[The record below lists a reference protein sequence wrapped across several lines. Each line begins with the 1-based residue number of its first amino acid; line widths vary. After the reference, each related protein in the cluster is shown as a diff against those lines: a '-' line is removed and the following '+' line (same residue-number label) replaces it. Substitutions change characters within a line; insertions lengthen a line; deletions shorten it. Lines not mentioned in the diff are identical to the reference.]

1 MQRLNRSARP
11 LTGRT
16 LAATAASLFAMSSLA
31 AQNRAESAQVVPPLA
46 AKWWNVVTVLA
57 DDSLRGRATG
67 TDDYLKASRYVA
79 QEFQKAGLTPAG
91 TDGYLQTAHLS
102 TARLVAEHSG
112 IALVTKGVADTLKLG
127 TDASITLSTTTA
139 ARAKGPMVFVGY
151 GLHFPGIRD
160 DLGGTSV
167 RGKVAV
173 YLNRLPSGLNATI
186 VAHSRSGRWEALR
199 AAGAIAAIAIT
210 EPPTAGGRGGRGGAG
225 ATPGTGGPRPANGLA
240 DDPAGG
246 GVMITVPDSAAARL
260 FTGSGHTYVELVAM
274 ANKDSAA
281 VLPTFPLAPTLDVW
295 TESATTP
302 LEGPNVLGMLRGSDP
317 ALRDQYVIVSA
328 HLDHLGV
335 GRAVDGDSI
344 YNGAMDNA
352 SGIAT
357 MIETARAFH
366 DRHISPKRSIIF
378 AAVTAEEKGELGS
391 AYFATHPTVPVG
403 QIVADLNTDMWEP
416 QIPLVGVFG
425 YGADESDLGADLRQA
440 LKLHNLTLMQDPH
453 PEQVRF
459 IRSDQYSFIK
469 RGIPALALKIGYL
482 PGSPGDSVIAE
493 WNRVRYHKPSDDVG
507 QPVDFDAAI
516 GFDAMYV
523 DLVHLVADRPT
534 RPAWVKGSVFSTGAH
549 P

>member
-1 MQRLNRSARP
+1 MQRFIRS
-11 LTGRT
+11 GHS
-16 LAATAASLFAMSSLA
+16 LAGGLVAASLLIA
-31 AQNRAESAQVVPPLA
+31 APLTAQSHAGSAQVVPPLA
-46 AKWWNVVTVLA
+46 ARWWNVVTVLA
-57 DDSLRGRATG
+57 DDSLRGRASG
-67 TDDYLKASRYVA
+67 TEDYLKAANYVA
-79 QEFQKAGLTPAG
+79 REFEKAGLTPAG

-112 IALVTKGVADTLKLG
+112 IALVTNGVADTLKLG

-139 ARAKGPMVFVGY
+139 ARAEGPMVFVGY

-160 DLGGTSV
+160 DLRGTNV

-186 VAHSRSGRWEALR
+186 MAHSRSGRWEALR

-210 EPPTAGGRGGRGGAG
+210 EPPAAGGRGGRGGAAQPAG
-225 ATPGTGGPRPANGLA
+225 ARPANGLA
-240 DDPAGG
+240 DDPTGG
-246 GVMITVPDSAAARL
+246 GVMITVPDSEASRL
-260 FTGSGHTYVELVAM
+260 FTGSGHTYAELVAM

-281 VLPTFPLAPTLDVW
+281 VLPTFPLVPTLRVW
-295 TESATTP
+295 TELAKTP
-302 LEGPNVLGMLRGSDP
+302 LEAPNVLGMLRGSDP
-317 ALRDQYVIVSA
+317 TLRDQYVIVSA
-328 HLDHLGV
+328 HLDHLGI

-366 DRHISPKRSIIF
+366 DRKISPKRSIIF

-416 QIPLVGVFG
+416 QIPLVGIFG
-425 YGADESDLGADLRQA
+425 YGADESDLGNDLRQA
-440 LKLHNLTLMQDPH
+440 LKLHNLTLMEDPH

-493 WNRVRYHKPSDDVG
+493 WNRVRYHKPSDDVD
-507 QPVDFDAAI
+507 QPVNFEAAI
-516 GFDAMYV
+516 GFDAMYI

-534 RPAWVKGSVFSTGAH
+534 RPAWVKGSVFATDVH

>member
-1 MQRLNRSARP
+1 MQRLIRS
-11 LTGRT
+11 GHS
-16 LAATAASLFAMSSLA
+16 LAGGLVAASLLIA
-31 AQNRAESAQVVPPLA
+31 APLTAQSHAGSAQVVPPLA
-46 AKWWNVVTVLA
+46 ARWWNVVTVLA
-57 DDSLRGRATG
+57 DDSLRGRASG
-67 TDDYLKASRYVA
+67 TEDYLKAANYVA
-79 QEFQKAGLTPAG
+79 REFEKAGLTPAG

-112 IALVTKGVADTLKLG
+112 IALVTNGVADTLKLG

-139 ARAKGPMVFVGY
+139 ARAEGPMVFVGY

-160 DLGGTSV
+160 DLRGTNV

-186 VAHSRSGRWEALR
+186 MAHSRSGRWEALR

-210 EPPTAGGRGGRGGAG
+210 EPPAAGGRGGRGGAAQPAG
-225 ATPGTGGPRPANGLA
+225 ARPANGLA
-240 DDPAGG
+240 DDPTGG
-246 GVMITVPDSAAARL
+246 GVMITVPDSEASRL
-260 FTGSGHTYVELVAM
+260 FTGSGHTYAELVAM

-281 VLPTFPLAPTLDVW
+281 VLPTFPLVPTLRVW
-295 TESATTP
+295 TELAKTP
-302 LEGPNVLGMLRGSDP
+302 LEAPNVLGMLRGSDP
-317 ALRDQYVIVSA
+317 TLRDQYVIVSA
-328 HLDHLGV
+328 HLDHLGI

-366 DRHISPKRSIIF
+366 DRKISPKRSIIF

-416 QIPLVGVFG
+416 QIPLVGIFG
-425 YGADESDLGADLRQA
+425 YGADESDLGNDLRQA
-440 LKLHNLTLMQDPH
+440 LKLHNLTLMEDPH

-493 WNRVRYHKPSDDVG
+493 WNRVRYHKPSDDVD
-507 QPVDFDAAI
+507 QPVNFEAAI
-516 GFDAMYV
+516 GFDAMYI

-534 RPAWVKGSVFSTGAH
+534 RPAWVKGSVFATDVH

>member
-1 MQRLNRSARP
+1 MSRHHLMQLSQSRF
-11 LTGRT
+11 TGFAAICALL
-16 LAATAASLFAMSSLA
+16 LAGSPLA
-31 AQNRAESAQVVPPLA
+31 AQHKAGSSQVVPPLA
-46 AKWWNVVTVLA
+46 EGWWNIVTVLA

-67 TDDYLKASRYVA
+67 TEDYLKAAKYVA

-91 TDGYLQTAHLS
+91 TDGYFQTAYLS
-102 TARLVAEHSG
+102 TARLVPEHSG
-112 IALVTKGVADTLKLG
+112 IALVTNGVADTLKLG
-127 TDASITLSTTTA
+127 TDASIMLSTTTVP
-139 ARAKGPMVFVGY
+139 RAEGPMVFVGY
-151 GLHFPGIRD
+151 GLHFPGVRD
-160 DLGGTSV
+160 DLGNTSV

-186 VAHSRSGRWEALR
+186 MAHSRSGRWEALR

-210 EPPTAGGRGGRGGAG
+210 EPPAAGGRGGRGGG
-225 ATPGTGGPRPANGLA
+225 AAGPRPANGLA
-240 DDPAGG
+240 DDPTGG

-260 FTGSGHTYVELVAM
+260 FAGSAHTYAELVSL

-281 VLPTFPLAPTLDVW
+281 VLPTFALVPTLNVW
-295 TESATTP
+295 TELAKTP
-302 LEGPNVLGMLRGSDP
+302 LEAPNVLGMLRGSDP

-328 HLDHLGV
+328 HLDHLGI
-335 GRAVDGDSI
+335 GRVVDGDSV

-366 DRHISPKRSIIF
+366 NRHIAPKRSLIF
-378 AAVTAEEKGELGS
+378 AAVTAEERGELGS

-425 YGADESDLGADLRQA
+425 YGADESDLGVDLRQA
-440 LKLHNLTLMQDPH
+440 LKLHNLTLMEDPH

-459 IRSDQYSFIK
+459 IRSDQYSFIR

-493 WNRVRYHKPSDDVG
+493 WNRVRYHKPSDDLD
-507 QPVDFDAAI
+507 QPVDFNAAI
-516 GFDAMYV
+516 GFDAMYT

-534 RPAWVKGSVFSTGAH
+534 RPAWVKGSVFATGVH

>member
-1 MQRLNRSARP
+1 MQRFIRFRRP
-11 LTGRT
+11 RVGAAVV
-16 LAATAASLFAMSSLA
+16 AATASLLALSSLG
-31 AQNRAESAQVVPPLA
+31 AQNPAGSAQVVPALA
-46 AKWWNVVTVLA
+46 ERWWNVVTVLA
-57 DDSLRGRATG
+57 DDSLHGRATG
-67 TDDYLKASRYVA
+67 SEDYLKAARYIA
-79 QEFQKAGLTPAG
+79 QEFQKAGLSPAG
-91 TDGYLQTAHLS
+91 TDGYLQTVHLS

-112 IALVTKGVADTLKLG
+112 IALVHDGVADTLRLG
-127 TDASITLSTTTA
+127 TDASISLSTTTA
-139 ARAKGPMVFVGY
+139 AHAEGPMVFVGY
-151 GLHFPGIRD
+151 GLHFSGVRD

-186 VAHSRSGRWEALR
+186 MAHSRSGRWEALR
-199 AAGAIAAIAIT
+199 AAGAIAAIAIN
-210 EPPTAGGRGGRGGAG
+210 EPPAVGGRGGRGAG
-225 ATPGTGGPRPANGLA
+225 AAPGAGGPRPANGLA
-240 DDPAGG
+240 DDPTGG

-260 FTGSGHTYVELVAM
+260 FAGSGHSYAELVTL
-274 ANKDSAA
+274 ANKDSAV
-281 VLPTFPLAPTLDVW
+281 VLPTFPLVPALKVW
-295 TESATTP
+295 TELATTP
-302 LEGPNVLGMLRGSDP
+302 LEAPNVLGMLRGSDP

-328 HLDHLGV
+328 HLDHLGI
-335 GRAVDGDSI
+335 GRPVDGDSI

-357 MIETARAFH
+357 MLETARAFH
-366 DRHISPKRSIIF
+366 DLRIAPKRSLIF

-391 AYFATHPTVPVG
+391 AYFATHPTVPIG

-425 YGADESDLGADLRQA
+425 YGADESDLGTDLRQA
-440 LKLHNLTLMQDPH
+440 LKLRNLTLMEDPH

-493 WNRVRYHKPSDDVG
+493 WNRVRYHKPSDDLD
-507 QPVDFDAAI
+507 QPVNFDAVI

-534 RPAWVKGSVFSTGAH
+534 RPAWVKGSVFATGVH

>member
-1 MQRLNRSARP
+1 MQRLASFRRSFV
-11 LTGRT
+11 GHVVV
-16 LAATAASLFAMSSLA
+16 ATTTFLFATSSLA
-31 AQNRAESAQVVPPLA
+31 AQARAGSQQVVPPLA
-46 AKWWNVVTVLA
+46 ARWWNVVTVLA
-57 DDSLRGRATG
+57 DDSLHGRASG
-67 TDDYLKASRYVA
+67 TDDYLEAARYVA
-79 QEFQKAGLTPAG
+79 REFEKPGLAPAG
-91 TDGYLQTAHLS
+91 TDGYFQTAHLS
-102 TARLVAEHSG
+102 TARLVPEHSG

-127 TDASITLSTTTA
+127 TDASINLSTTTA
-139 ARAKGPMVFVGY
+139 PRAAGQMVFVGY

-160 DLGGTSV
+160 DLGATSV

-173 YLNRLPSGLNATI
+173 YLNRLPSGLSATMI
-186 VAHSRSGRWEALR
+186 AHSRSGRWEALR
-199 AAGAIAAIAIT
+199 AAGAIAAIAIA
-210 EPPTAGGRGGRGGAG
+210 EPPKPGGRGGRGAGGA
-225 ATPGTGGPRPANGLA
+225 RPANGLA
-240 DDPAGG
+240 DDPTGG
-246 GVMITVPDSAAARL
+246 GVMITVPDSAAERL
-260 FTGSGHTYVELVAM
+260 FAGSGHTYAELVAL

-281 VLPTFPLAPTLDVW
+281 MLPAFQLAPTLDVW
-295 TESATTP
+295 TELATTP
-302 LEGPNVLGMLRGSDP
+302 LEAPNVLGVLRGSDP
-317 ALRDQYVIVSA
+317 SLRDQYVIVSA

-335 GRAVDGDSI
+335 GRPVAGDSI

-357 MIETARAFH
+357 MIETARVFH
-366 DRHISPKRSIIF
+366 DRHIAPKRSIIF

-391 AYFATHPTVPVG
+391 AYFATHPTVPIG
-403 QIVADLNTDMWEP
+403 EIVADLNTDMWEP

-425 YGADESDLGADLRQA
+425 YGADESDLGVDLRQA
-440 LKLHNLTLMQDPH
+440 LKLHNLTLMEDPH

-493 WNRVRYHKPSDDVG
+493 WNRVRYHKPSDDLD

-516 GFDAMYV
+516 AFDAMYV

-534 RPAWVKGSVFSTGAH
+534 RPAWVKGSVFATGVH

>member
-1 MQRLNRSARP
+1 VPSLCALSLLAGQQRA
-11 LTGRT
+11 G
-16 LAATAASLFAMSSLA
+16 
-31 AQNRAESAQVVPPLA
+31 SAQVVPPLA
-46 AKWWNVVTVLA
+46 ANWWNVVTVLS
-57 DDSLRGRATG
+57 DDSLRGRASG
-67 TDDYLKASRYVA
+67 TEDYLKAARYVA
-79 QEFQKAGLTPAG
+79 QEFQKAGLAPAG
-91 TDGYLQTAHLS
+91 TDGYLQTAHLT

-112 IALVTKGVADTLKLG
+112 IALVTNGVADTLKLG
-127 TDASITLSTTTA
+127 TDASITLSTTTVAHA
-139 ARAKGPMVFVGY
+139 AGPMVFVGY
-151 GLHFPGIRD
+151 GLHFPGVRD

-186 VAHSRSGRWEALR
+186 MAHSRSGRWEALR
-199 AAGAIAAIAIT
+199 AAGAIAAISIN
-210 EPPTAGGRGGRGGAG
+210 EPPAAAGRGGRGAGGA
-225 ATPGTGGPRPANGLA
+225 ATGVGGPRPANGLA
-240 DDPAGG
+240 DDPTGG

-260 FTGSGHTYVELVAM
+260 FAGSGHTYAELVAL

-281 VLPTFPLAPTLDVW
+281 KLPTFALTPTLEVW
-295 TESATTP
+295 TELAKSP
-302 LEGPNVLGMLRGSDP
+302 LEAPNVLGMLRGSDP

-335 GRAVDGDSI
+335 GRPVDGDSI

-366 DRHISPKRSIIF
+366 DRRISPKRSIIF

-425 YGADESDLGADLRQA
+425 YGADESDLGNDLRQA
-440 LKLHNLTLMQDPH
+440 LKLHNLTLMEDPH

-493 WNRVRYHKPSDDVG
+493 WNRVRYHKPSDDAD
-507 QPVDFDAAI
+507 QPVNFEAAI
-516 GFDAMYV
+516 GFDAMYI
-523 DLVHLVADRPT
+523 DLVHLVADRAT
-534 RPAWVKGSVFSTGAH
+534 RPQWVKGSVFATGVH